1 MTRTDAT
8 WTAQDVPDQD
18 GRVAVVTGANAGIG
32 RETAGVLALRGA
44 TVVLACRDVAQGERA
59 ARGLRTRAGV
69 DQQLPVVSLDLASL
83 RSVRA
88 AADEIRSRFSRIDL
102 LINNAGVMAIPFQLS
117 ADGIE
122 LTFATNH
129 LGHFA
134 LTGLLLDR
142 LTDTR
147 GSRVVTVSS
156 NAHRRGEPDFED
168 LRSARG
174 YRPGAAYDRSKLA
187 NVLFSFE
194 LQRRLGAAL
203 VPTVSVAAHPGNART
218 SLWRSSS
225 WLERALLA
233 PRLRFAT
240 GWLAQSAEQAAL
252 PTLRAAVDP
261 AVRGGDYVGPAGRFG
276 YTGPPVRVE
285 PSHKAKDLNA
295 QERLWQISEELT
307 GVTYP
312 AMGPKGAR

>member
-1 MTRTDAT
+1 MTEQPVWSAGDI
-8 WTAQDVPDQD
+8 PDQT
-18 GRVAVVTGANAGIG
+18 GRVAVITGGAAGIG
-32 RETAGVLALRGA
+32 LETARALALRGA
-44 TVVLACRDVAQGERA
+44 NVVLACRDQGRGDRA
-59 ARGLRTRAGV
+59 ARHLGARTSGGGQP
-69 DQQLPVVSLDLASL
+69 DVVVLDLASL

-117 ADGIE
+117 DDGIE

-142 LTDTR
+142 LTATR

-156 NAHRRGEPDFED
+156 NAHRRGVPDFDD
-168 LRSARG
+168 LTSGRG

-187 NVLFSFE
+187 NLLFTFE
-194 LQRRLGAAL
+194 LQRRLEASAAA
-203 VPTVSVAAHPGNART
+203 TIAVAAHPGNART
-218 SLWRSSS
+218 GLWRTSS

-233 PRLRFAT
+233 PRLRLAT
-240 GWLAQSAEQAAL
+240 GWLAQSAEQGAL

-261 AVRGGDYVGPAGRFG
+261 AVHGGEYYGPGGRFE

-285 PSHKAKDLNA
+285 PSDSARDREA
-295 QERLWQISEELT
+295 QQRLWQLSTQLT
-307 GVTYP
+307 GVDVVP
-312 AMGPKGAR
+312 GHPL